1 MPIME
6 ITNIDSIKSG
16 NVLLDFYTTTCAPC
30 KALNPVLEEIANE
43 FKSLTV
49 QKVEVTKSPDAAQM
63 FGVMSVPTV
72 VLLIDSKVKEVSR
85 GFTGKEALKSMVRKH
100 ISA

>member
-1 MPIME
+1 MSVME
-6 ITNIDSIKSG
+6 ITSVDAIQSG

-30 KALNPVLEEIANE
+30 KALNPVLDEISNE
-43 FKSLTV
+43 FKNLTV

-100 ISA
+100 ISG